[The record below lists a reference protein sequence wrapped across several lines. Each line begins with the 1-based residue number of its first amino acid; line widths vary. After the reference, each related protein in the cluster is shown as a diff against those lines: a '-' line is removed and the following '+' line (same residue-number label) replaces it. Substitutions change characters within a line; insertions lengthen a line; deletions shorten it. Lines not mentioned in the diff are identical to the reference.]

1 MSAII
6 SAEENEQR
14 MQLYN
19 MGLSDYEIGEVLYL
33 SFNAIFRWRKKRGLP
48 CNGYRRK
55 VPLTEYLAVKK
66 LSADDDA
73 HRDILKTIKPKFE
86 DVKDALNKGV
96 MI

>member
-14 MQLYN
+14 MQLYK
-19 MGLSDYEIGEVLYL
+19 MGLSDYEIGEILYL

-55 VPLTEYLAVKK
+55 VPLTEYLEVKK
-66 LSADDDA
+66 LAADDDA
-73 HRDILKTIKPKFE
+73 QKNILKAIKPNVE
-86 DVKDALNKGV
+86 DLKKAGV
-96 MI
+96 ESEV